1 MKAVRYHKFG
11 STDVLKIEEVSDL
24 NINDDE
30 ILVEVYSTIVNA
42 GDCHLRGGNPF
53 LARLF
58 AGPIT
63 PRNKI
68 LGSSFSGK
76 VVAIGNTVKKYKVG
90 DEIMGSL
97 GINTGSHAQF
107 LKVNEKDIVI
117 KKPTTLTHEEAVSL
131 VFGSLSAKYFL
142 DKANLTEGQDVL
154 IIGASGGVGSYAVQ
168 YATALGA
175 KVIGVCSESGR
186 DFVLSLGAKETIDY
200 KTTQLKDFGQ
210 KFDLILDTAGREKKT
225 VLDSLLKESGTYV
238 TTVMKVE
245 ILMAQLFSKKK
256 KYIFDIDKAT
266 SGDLEIIM
274 DLVLEGNYRPLID
287 TIYKMDDIKLAYE
300 HVEEKSRTGAIVIN
314 I

>member
-11 STDVLKIEEVSDL
+11 STDVLKIEEVPDL
-24 NINDDE
+24 NINNDE
-30 ILVEVYSTIVNA
+30 ILVEVHSTIVNA

-76 VVAIGNTVKKYKVG
+76 VISTGSIVSKYKVG

-107 LKVNEKDIVI
+107 LKVNEKDIVV

-175 KVIGVCSESGR
+175 NVIGVCSESGR

-200 KTTQLKDFGQ
+200 KSTSLKEFGK
-210 KFDLILDTAGREKKT
+210 KFDVILDTAGKEKKAA
-225 VLDSLLKESGTYV
+225 LDLLLKDSGTYV
-238 TTVMKVE
+238 TTVMKLDV
-245 ILMAQLFSKKK
+245 LMAQIFSKKK

-266 SGDLEIIM
+266 KTDLEAII
-274 DLVLEGNYRPLID
+274 DLVLKGKYRPLID
-287 TIYKMDDIKLAYE
+287 TVYKMEDIKLAYE

-314 I
+314 P